1 MLKDTDIKKVIRQHA
16 EIENFFTGGFAV
28 KGQGSAAESA
38 EDVQVAEEK
47 AVELEKLAC
56 EIRQCCKCG
65 LGSTRTNA
73 VPGQGNPN
81 ARIVFIG
88 EAPGA
93 DEDAQGLPFVGR
105 AGKLLDKIIAAMGL
119 KRSEVLIAN
128 ILKCRPPD
136 NRDPK
141 PDEIISCLPHLRR
154 QLEIIDPEIIVALGA
169 HAAKTLLDTN
179 KPIGQLRGKIH
190 QYCPDPDSPPI
201 KLIATYHPAY
211 LLRSYSPENRRKV
224 WEDMKV
230 VLAELNLPI
239 PEYGKK

>member
-1 MLKDTDIKKVIRQHA
+1 MPKDADIKKVVKQHA
-16 EIENFFTGGFAV
+16 DLENFFTGGFAV
-28 KGQGSAAESA
+28 KGQGVAAEPADDSQTC
-38 EDVQVAEEK
+38 EDK
-47 AVELEKLAC
+47 KVELEKIAQ
-56 EIRQCCKCG
+56 EVRRCCKCG

-73 VPGQGNPN
+73 VPGHGNPN
-81 ARIVFIG
+81 ASIFFIG

-119 KRSEVLIAN
+119 KRSDVFIGN

-141 PDEIISCLPHLRR
+141 PDEIISCRPHLQK

-179 KPIGQLRGKIH
+179 KPIGQLRGNIH
-190 QYCPDPDSPPI
+190 QYCPGLDKPPI
-201 KLIATYHPAY
+201 KLIATYNPAY
-211 LLRSYSPENRRKV
+211 LLRSYSPDNRRKV
-224 WEDMKV
+224 WDDMKV

-239 PEYGKK
+239 PEYGKN